1 MGIESCNKIT
11 VILFASLEEDMGWKE
26 KILRIDNNVEMKVN
40 SIWDLINCDL
50 PKENFIV
57 AVNDEI
63 VDMDSSIN
71 TGDEVAFMPIFT
83 GG

>member
-1 MGIESCNKIT
+1 MGIESCNKIK

-57 AVNDEI
+57 AINDEI

>member
-1 MGIESCNKIT
+1 MGIESCNKIK

-26 KILRIDNNVEMKVN
+26 KILRIDDNVEMKVN

>member
-1 MGIESCNKIT
+1 MERKD
-11 VILFASLEEDMGWKE
+11 LK
-26 KILRIDNNVEMKVN
+26 NNVEMKVN

>member
-1 MGIESCNKIT
+1 MGIESCNKIK

-40 SIWDLINCDL
+40 SIWDLLNCDL

>member
-1 MGIESCNKIT
+1 MGIESCNKIK

-57 AVNDEI
+57 AINDEI

-71 TGDEVAFMPIFT
+71 TGDEVALSLIHI
-83 GG
+83 

>member
-1 MGIESCNKIT
+1 MGIESCSKIK

>member
-1 MGIESCNKIT
+1 MGIESCNKIK

-63 VDMDSSIN
+63 VDMDSSVN

>member
-1 MGIESCNKIT
+1 MGIESCNKIK
-11 VILFASLEEDMGWKE
+11 VILFASLEEHMGWKE

>member
-1 MGIESCNKIT
+1 MGIESCNKIK

-26 KILRIDNNVEMKVN
+26 KILRIDNNIEMKVN

>member
-1 MGIESCNKIT
+1 MGIESCNKIK

-26 KILRIDNNVEMKVN
+26 KILRIDNKVEMKVN

>member
-1 MGIESCNKIT
+1 MGIESCNKIK

-63 VDMDSSIN
+63 VDMNSSIN

>member
-1 MGIESCNKIT
+1 MGIESCNKIK

-63 VDMDSSIN
+63 VDMDSLIN

>member
-1 MGIESCNKIT
+1 MGIESCNKIK

-50 PKENFIV
+50 PKENFIA

>member
-1 MGIESCNKIT
+1 MGIESCNKIK

-40 SIWDLINCDL
+40 SIWDLINCDF

>member
-1 MGIESCNKIT
+1 MGIESCNKIK

-40 SIWDLINCDL
+40 SIWDLINRDL

>member
-1 MGIESCNKIT
+1 MGIESCNKIK

-40 SIWDLINCDL
+40 SVWDLINCDL

>member
-1 MGIESCNKIT
+1 MGIESCNKIK

-26 KILRIDNNVEMKVN
+26 KILRIDNDVEMKVN

-71 TGDEVAFMPIFT
+71 TGDEVTFMPIFT

>member
-1 MGIESCNKIT
+1 MGIESCNKIK
-11 VILFASLEEDMGWKE
+11 VILFASLQEDMGWKE

>member
-1 MGIESCNKIT
+1 MGIESCNKIK

-26 KILRIDNNVEMKVN
+26 KILRIDTNVEMKVY
-40 SIWDLINCDL
+40 SIWDLIKCDL

-57 AVNDEI
+57 VVNKEI
-63 VDMDSSIN
+63 VDMGASIK

>member
-1 MGIESCNKIT
+1 MGIESCNKIK

-50 PKENFIV
+50 PKKNFIV

>member
-1 MGIESCNKIT
+1 MGIESCKKIK

-40 SIWDLINCDL
+40 SIWDLINRDL

>member
-1 MGIESCNKIT
+1 MGIESCNKIK
-11 VILFASLEEDMGWKE
+11 VILFASLQEDMGWKE

-63 VDMDSSIN
+63 VDMDSLIN

>member
-1 MGIESCNKIT
+1 MGIESCNKIK

-63 VDMDSSIN
+63 VDIDSSIN

>member
-1 MGIESCNKIT
+1 MGIESCNKIK

-26 KILRIDNNVEMKVN
+26 KILRIDKNVEMKVN

>member
-1 MGIESCNKIT
+1 MGIESCNKIK

>member
-1 MGIESCNKIT
+1 MGIESCNKIK

-26 KILRIDNNVEMKVN
+26 KILRIDKNVVMKVN

>member
-1 MGIESCNKIT
+1 MEIESCNKIK

>member
-1 MGIESCNKIT
+1 MGIESCNKIK

-50 PKENFIV
+50 QKENFIV

-63 VDMDSSIN
+63 VDMDSSIKK
-71 TGDEVAFMPIFT
+71 GDEVAFMPIFT

>member
-1 MGIESCNKIT
+1 MGIEGCNKIK

>member
-1 MGIESCNKIT
+1 MGIESCNKIK

-71 TGDEVAFMPIFT
+71 T
-83 GG
+83 

>member
-1 MGIESCNKIT
+1 MGIKSCNKIK

>member
-1 MGIESCNKIT
+1 MGIESCNKIK

-26 KILRIDNNVEMKVN
+26 KILKIDNNFEMKVN

>member
-1 MGIESCNKIT
+1 MGIESCNKIK

-26 KILRIDNNVEMKVN
+26 KILRIDNNDEMKVN